1 MARRRPSSAQDEF
14 ERFMSRNYVIY
25 RFANSAS
32 AVLRTLGQP
41 ELVRRPRLNWANHA
55 IDIGTGVWLW
65 QRLSRRGT
73 AEDIVAEAVEAATGT
88 AHGAIGLSALHTK
101 AAQHGTAWPMIV
113 GLWRASGTAAFSE
126 RWPVRAAGLGAM
138 LSPYMV
144 PSRRQ
149 RRMAESGLVWGHTAT
164 LGAFAA
170 IGALI
175 ADGMR
180 RRARDIDRRSDD
192 LARAQVAAA
201 AHRAETELRQE
212 VLSQTLEVMRRIRA
226 ELRTDPDGCAEL
238 ARSEE
243 TRLRAWLRGD
253 AMAPAKTPTA
263 VPTDE
268 AIGAEL
274 RVRRLLRL
282 AETTIRATA
291 LGVFLGNLVANRR
304 TMRWPW
310 LGWAVGAM
318 ATANFVL
325 VVRVMRNSPDD
336 LPYLAVAA
344 GDTVMMIAATEW
356 EGIQPDPPVGW
367 ISGYAM
373 ACASTIAT
381 MGTPRDGWAGPVA
394 LMCAWRAMAVM
405 RDHDI
410 ALGRR
415 AAQVACETIYIAGN
429 AWLSHDFADASV
441 DQARDLVTATTQ
453 LAFERRLTDLEVVRL
468 HHQAIV
474 HDGAIQVLLWVGK
487 DDLTTEQ
494 IEAWL
499 DQEIPRVERAARGEP
514 DTPVAPLGPA
524 LEELAAGFGRL
535 GVEVTL
541 TDVDTSPTNTLV
553 KGALVEVVNEALTN
567 VLRHASTRTAVVS
580 LRVEDDELVLRI
592 VDGGRA
598 GRSVDVGA
606 GTGTATIRDLAAMI
620 GGTVEWTVTR
630 TGGVAV
636 ELHCPAVA

>member
-1 MARRRPSSAQDEF
+1 VNEF

-32 AVLRTLGQP
+32 AVLRSVGQP

-65 QRLSRRGT
+65 QRLARRGT
-73 AEDIVAEAVEAATGT
+73 SEDVVAETIEASSGA
-88 AHGAIGLSALHTK
+88 AHGALGLAALHTR
-101 AAQHGTAWPMIV
+101 AAHHGTAWPMII
-113 GLWRASGTAAFSE
+113 GLWRSCGTMAFSE
-126 RWPVRAAGLGAM
+126 RWSVRAAGFGAV
-138 LSPYMV
+138 LSPYVV
-144 PSRRQ
+144 PSNRQ
-149 RRMAESGLVWGHTAT
+149 RRMADEGLVWGHAT
-164 LGAFAA
+164 SLAAFAA
-170 IGALI
+170 VGALI
-175 ADGMR
+175 SDGMR
-180 RRARDIDRRSDD
+180 RRAREIDRRSDD

-201 AHRAETELRQE
+201 ARRAETELRQE

-238 ARSEE
+238 ARTEE
-243 TRLRAWLRGD
+243 SRLRAWLSD
-253 AMAPAKTPTA
+253 AMSPTPSPES

-274 RVRRLLRL
+274 RVRGLLRL

-291 LGVFLGNLVANRR
+291 LVVFLGNLMANRR
-304 TMRWPW
+304 NMRWPW
-310 LGWAVGAM
+310 LGWAIGAM
-318 ATANFVL
+318 ATGHFVL

-344 GDTVMMIAATEW
+344 GDTVMMIATTEW
-356 EGIQPDPPVGW
+356 EEIQPDPPVGW
-367 ISGYAM
+367 ISAYAM
-373 ACASTIAT
+373 ACATTIAT

-405 RDHDI
+405 RDHDK
-410 ALGRR
+410 ALSRR
-415 AAQVACETIYIAGN
+415 AARVACETIYILGN

-441 DQARDLVTATTQ
+441 DQARDLVTATTR

-468 HHQAIV
+468 QHQAIV

-494 IEAWL
+494 IETWL

-524 LEELAAGFGRL
+524 LQELATGFERL
-535 GVEVTL
+535 GVQVTL
-541 TDVDTSPTNTLV
+541 TDVDDFPANALV
-553 KGALVEVVNEALTN
+553 RTALVEVVNEALTN
-567 VLRHASTRTAVVS
+567 VLRHASTRTALVS
-580 LRVEDDELVLRI
+580 LRVEAEEMVLRV

-598 GRSVDVGA
+598 GRAVAVGT
-606 GTGTATIRDLAAMI
+606 GTGTATVRDLAAMI
-620 GGTVEWTVTR
+620 GGTAEWTLTP
-630 TGGVAV
+630 TGGVAI
-636 ELHCPAVA
+636 ELRCPATA